1 MNEGFDDL
9 EYSEEAQAARFILYQ
24 GLNEVNLIVEDS
36 DREYIYETI
45 FKRMLGEQ
53 YNMSTIF
60 AVGGKPAV
68 IERYR
73 EFKSETGSIKNFYIV
88 DGDFDRYIHKENM
101 INDPCFIYLKTYN
114 IENYFIDE
122 NACIEYSKGHLK
134 CLDEDTKS
142 KVDFNNW
149 KTRIVSESAKL
160 FLCYC
165 YVQKF
170 HPTIETLSRSSFL
183 FLDYKTGFER
193 NGAYR
198 KYWNDEILSLDTD
211 AQNKINEIDVL
222 YKSIN
227 GNDYFNLICGKFL
240 IDSLYT
246 YLLNIFKRPYTKDD
260 FMWYLINHFDISKLD
275 YVKNAILSVGVF

>member
-9 EYSEEAQAARFILYQ
+9 EYSEDALAARFVLYQ

-53 YNMSTIF
+53 YNISTIF

-68 IERYR
+68 IERYM
-73 EFKSETGSIKNFYIV
+73 EFKGETDSIKNFYIV
-88 DGDFDRYIHKENM
+88 DGDFDRYIHKDDM

-122 NACIEYSKGHLK
+122 NACLEYSKGHLK

-142 KVDFNNW
+142 KVDFNSW
-149 KTRIVSESAKL
+149 KTRIISESAKL

-170 HPTIETLSRSSFL
+170 HPTVETLSRSSFL

-193 NGAYR
+193 DGAYR
-198 KYWNDEILSLDTD
+198 EYWNNEILSLGTD

-246 YLLNIFKRPYTKDD
+246 YLLNLFKKPYTKDD
-260 FMWYLINHFDISKLD
+260 FIWYLINHFDITKLD
-275 YVKNAILSVGVF
+275 YVKNAILSVSTS